1 MILEVKGGIIS
12 PINNEWSSVSGNNIK
27 RYIQDPEKQAN
38 SAKYNLMTRFRR
50 SWISPYVTRAVCF
63 PDFITEDC
71 SLPLSM
77 PKEIIL
83 DMTSFQKVEEEII
96 NIFRFRAGKEGFII
110 KKLTDSEYNKVLYIL
125 NPKVDIKMPLL
136 RLNNKLNMKFMRLND
151 EQNLCFEQLDENKFI
166 SVKGHA
172 NTGKTVLVIL
182 IVDIE
187 SLTRKQATSFKKEI
201 KEKLL

>member
-50 SWISPYVTRAVCF
+50 SWISPYVTIAVCF
-63 PDFITEDC
+63 PDFITENC

-83 DMTSFQKVEEEII
+83 DITSFQKVEE
-96 NIFRFRAGKEGFII
+96 
-110 KKLTDSEYNKVLYIL
+110 
-125 NPKVDIKMPLL
+125 
-136 RLNNKLNMKFMRLND
+136 
-151 EQNLCFEQLDENKFI
+151 
-166 SVKGHA
+166 
-172 NTGKTVLVIL
+172 
-182 IVDIE
+182 
-187 SLTRKQATSFKKEI
+187 
-201 KEKLL
+201 

>member
-50 SWISPYVTRAVCF
+50 SGVSPYVTTVVCF

-96 NIFRFRAGKEGFII
+96 NIFRFRAGK
-110 KKLTDSEYNKVLYIL
+110 
-125 NPKVDIKMPLL
+125 
-136 RLNNKLNMKFMRLND
+136 
-151 EQNLCFEQLDENKFI
+151 
-166 SVKGHA
+166 
-172 NTGKTVLVIL
+172 
-182 IVDIE
+182 
-187 SLTRKQATSFKKEI
+187 
-201 KEKLL
+201 